1 MKALIIND
9 LSVTEEL
16 DASAMAAVRG
26 GTYKGM
32 PFYFG
37 PLVSM
42 SKNDFQFDAEQSL
55 GQSQNTLVNNG
66 NNAAFVSGI
75 TSTVKPHQ
83 HGTNTINFG

>member
-1 MKALIIND
+1 MTTLIITD
-9 LSVTEEL
+9 LSVTEQL
-16 DASAMAAVRG
+16 DSRAMAAVRG
-26 GTYKGM
+26 GMYKGA
-32 PFYFG
+32 PFYLG
-37 PLVSM
+37 PLFSA
-42 SKNDFQFDAEQSL
+42 SKNDFQFDASQML